1 MEMRMRNTLNHL
13 STGSPVTPAKTGG
26 EVTEH
31 EVRSPAFGSGSA
43 ALLRLLPDS
52 PMPTRNS

>member
-1 MEMRMRNTLNHL
+1 MEMRMRNTLSHL

-43 ALLRLLPDS
+43 ALLPGCS
-52 PMPTRNS
+52 PMPTRNSA

>member
-1 MEMRMRNTLNHL
+1 MDMRMRNTLNHL

-31 EVRSPAFGSGSA
+31 EVRS
-43 ALLRLLPDS
+43 
-52 PMPTRNS
+52 

>member
-1 MEMRMRNTLNHL
+1 MEMRMRNTLHHL

-31 EVRSPAFGSGSA
+31 EVRSPAPPFSGSA
-43 ALLRLLPDS
+43 ARAGCS
-52 PMPTRNS
+52 PMPTRNSA